1 MICTPGNAS
10 AVKTALRGL
19 SPFPDT
25 GMALSGVVGKSHR
38 KGTGGE
44 WDSVGPVRVHSQL
57 KVLLS
62 SMEGIEVVNDVRD
75 ILGTV
80 PQLNRLVL
88 LGCPSISSENIR
100 DLLDA
105 EHQLLYHLEALIHP
119 FLPGMRL
126 TPGLIAMP
134 FHTSDFT
141 VAILSSFFHAFH
153 CHSNFDRYLYHSYS
167 FLYTPLAMQAA
178 FSSLRAPGQ
187 NGAGETRSSCH
198 SCRSGL

>member
-1 MICTPGNAS
+1 MPLKIDVMICTPGKAS

-119 FLPGMRL
+119 FLLGIL
-126 TPGLIAMP
+126 QDA
-134 FHTSDFT
+134 SDT
-141 VAILSSFFHAFH
+141 WPYR
-153 CHSNFDRYLYHSYS
+153 N
-167 FLYTPLAMQAA
+167 A
-178 FSSLRAPGQ
+178 FSYIGL
-187 NGAGETRSSCH
+187 H
-198 SCRSGL
+198 SGYLELLFSRLPLSFKL